1 MRIVV
6 IGAGIVGLAT
16 AFTLTERGH
25 DVIVLD
31 PDPAGGA
38 SRAAAGMLAAVTET
52 EWAQDAL
59 HPLMREAADVYPA
72 FIARLTAAAGRA
84 VGYRE
89 TATLAVA
96 VDAADRETLTR
107 LAILQQQG
115 GADVERV
122 TGSRARELE
131 SSLGPA
137 VSSAMRI
144 AEDHQVDPR
153 QVTAALLSVLGE
165 RVRREQVV
173 RITMDAADAPA
184 PRPARTGTTTAPR
197 RVHLASGDA
206 ISADAVVAATGLGQ
220 VEGVPALPVRP
231 VWGDILRL
239 RVPEALRPLLTH
251 TVRALVRGRSVYL
264 VPREDGTLVVGA
276 SVREGG
282 VAGVQAGGVL
292 ALLRDAQTVVPGI
305 EECEVIEM
313 IARPRPGSPDATPLI
328 GIVEPRLIVANGFDR
343 HGVLLAPLGARLVA
357 GLIEGHAID
366 PAVDAAVHPSR
377 FGPANPR
384 PALPDLTPPA
394 VAVLDGAG
402 MKG

>member
-6 IGAGIVGLAT
+6 IGAGVVGLAT
-16 AFTLTERGH
+16 AFELRERGH
-25 DVIVLD
+25 DAIILD

-59 HPLMREAADVYPA
+59 HPLMRDAADAYPD
-72 FIARLTAAAGRA
+72 FIARLTAAGGDAA
-84 VGYRE
+84 GYRE

-96 VDAADRETLTR
+96 VDAADRLTLTR
-107 LAILQQQG
+107 LAVLQQQG
-115 GADVERV
+115 GAVVDRM
-122 TGSRARELE
+122 TGSRARERE
-131 SSLGPA
+131 PSLGPA
-137 VSSAMRI
+137 VSVAMDI
-144 AEDHQVDPR
+144 AADHQVDPR
-153 QVTAALLSVLGE
+153 QMAASLLRVLGAG
-165 RVRREQVV
+165 VRREQAV
-173 RITMDAADAPA
+173 RVSTDAPIGRERA
-184 PRPARTGTTTAPR
+184 PRW
-197 RVHLASGDA
+197 VHLDSGDA
-206 ISADAVVAATGLGQ
+206 VPADVVIAATGLGQ

-305 EECEVIEM
+305 EECEIVEM
-313 IARPRPGSPDATPLI
+313 MARPRPGSPDATPLI
-328 GIVEPRLIVANGFDR
+328 GIVEPGLVVANGFDR

-357 GLIEGHAID
+357 DLVDGRAID
-366 PAVDAAVHPSR
+366 PAVAAAVHPSR
-377 FGPANPR
+377 FRPAKPR

-394 VAVLDGAG
+394 VAVLDGAR